1 MDKNDIW
8 DAIHAE
14 RHRLLDALSPLDDEA
29 WQTPTLCNDWSV
41 SQVVAHLT
49 AAANVGQVAWLL
61 SIVLA
66 GFNPARHNDRRLRKY
81 LGATPAESLAILRAS
96 ADKTVA
102 PSKDYAAMLGEVIV
116 HGQDIARPLGLDL
129 VPEPAGVYEVAR
141 FFSERDFAV
150 NSKTLVRGLTL
161 EADDSSFSAGTGP
174 LVRGKQLDLVMAMAG
189 RPAYLTALQ
198 GDGVAVLAQRLL

>member
-1 MDKNDIW
+1 
-8 DAIHAE
+8 
-14 RHRLLDALSPLDDEA
+14 
-29 WQTPTLCNDWSV
+29 
-41 SQVVAHLT
+41 
-49 AAANVGQVAWLL
+49 
-61 SIVLA
+61 
-66 GFNPARHNDRRLRKY
+66 
-81 LGATPAESLAILRAS
+81 
-96 ADKTVA
+96 
-102 PSKDYAAMLGEVIV
+102 MLGEVIV

-129 VPEPAGVYEVAR
+129 EPDPAGVYEVAR

-189 RPAYLTALQ
+189 RPTYLTALQ